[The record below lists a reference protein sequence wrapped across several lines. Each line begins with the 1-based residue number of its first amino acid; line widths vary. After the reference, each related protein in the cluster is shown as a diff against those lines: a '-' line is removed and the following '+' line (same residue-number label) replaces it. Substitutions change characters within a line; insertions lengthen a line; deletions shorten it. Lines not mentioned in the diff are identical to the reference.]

1 MNKTITLLNFVLV
14 SAFFLSS
21 CTTQKIAEKKV
32 ENEIRIESV
41 IKQSDVA
48 ENARDYILKS
58 ESLSELQ
65 KKSLLKLQD
74 KTIVESKALSE
85 EMNNAK
91 LVLIKTI
98 LEPKVNEREVSIL
111 SKKIKKLGKKR
122 MDLDYKSFLEARKI
136 IDPLKEVRDREFL
149 YNSFMMRHNYYW

>member
-1 MNKTITLLNFVLV
+1 MNKITLLNFILA
-14 SAFFLSS
+14 SSFFLS
-21 CTTQKIAEKKV
+21 CATQKIAEKKV
-32 ENEIRIESV
+32 ENEIRNETV
-41 IKQSDVA
+41 VKQSDVT

-58 ESLSELQ
+58 KSLSELQ
-65 KKSLLKLQD
+65 KKSLLALQD
-74 KTIVESKALSE
+74 KTIAESKTLTE
-85 EMNNAK
+85 EMNKAK

-98 LEPKVNEREVSIL
+98 MEPKVNEREVSIL